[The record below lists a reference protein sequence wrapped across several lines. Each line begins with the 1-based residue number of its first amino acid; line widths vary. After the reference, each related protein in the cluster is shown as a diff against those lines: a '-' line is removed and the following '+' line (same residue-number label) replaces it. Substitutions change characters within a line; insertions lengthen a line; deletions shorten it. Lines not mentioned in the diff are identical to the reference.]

1 MVFRAQNDDLEVF
14 TKVPRSRDVKWGQDH
29 RTGPNRFCLKDHFI
43 SLDLDVIIFNSDFL
57 LRPQLHIGELT
68 WWLNLWL
75 REWRSFEWT
84 P

>member
-14 TKVPRSRDVKWGQDH
+14 TKRSRDVKWGLDH
-29 RTGPNRFCLKDHFI
+29 HTGRNRFCLKDHFI
-43 SLDLDVIIFNSDFL
+43 ILDLDVIIFNSDFL

-75 REWRSFEWT
+75 REWRS
-84 P
+84 